1 MLQSLLH
8 LRTWA
13 RLGLGAC
20 LVAAGLA
27 GSGSPVAAAEPI
39 VLDLWPAGT
48 PTAPAADVGEERELT
63 RDPPDGVMRLTGVS
77 VPQIEVFQPAEPNGT
92 AVLVAPGGGY
102 QILAYEH
109 EGSQVCE
116 FLNEHGVT
124 AILLKYR
131 VPAAREI
138 AMQDAQR
145 AMGLIHHHAEE
156 WGIDRSRIGMLG
168 FSAGGHLTLMTC
180 LHGTERTYA
189 IDPALD
195 VDDPTP
201 AFAIPV
207 YPAYLVGRGSEGPL
221 LDTVAVTERSPPL
234 CLIHAADDPWTSSG
248 SSLLAVEY
256 KKQGIPCE
264 VHIYA
269 KGGHG
274 FGMKKSGLPVDAW
287 PQRVVE
293 WIDSLG
299 LF

>member
-109 EGSQVCE
+109 E
-116 FLNEHGVT
+116 
-124 AILLKYR
+124 
-131 VPAAREI
+131 AR
-138 AMQDAQR
+138 
-145 AMGLIHHHAEE
+145 
-156 WGIDRSRIGMLG
+156 RSVS
-168 FSAGGHLTLMTC
+168 FSTS
-180 LHGTERTYA
+180 TE
-189 IDPALD
+189 
-195 VDDPTP
+195 
-201 AFAIPV
+201 
-207 YPAYLVGRGSEGPL
+207 
-221 LDTVAVTERSPPL
+221 
-234 CLIHAADDPWTSSG
+234 
-248 SSLLAVEY
+248 
-256 KKQGIPCE
+256 
-264 VHIYA
+264 
-269 KGGHG
+269 
-274 FGMKKSGLPVDAW
+274 
-287 PQRVVE
+287 
-293 WIDSLG
+293 
-299 LF
+299 